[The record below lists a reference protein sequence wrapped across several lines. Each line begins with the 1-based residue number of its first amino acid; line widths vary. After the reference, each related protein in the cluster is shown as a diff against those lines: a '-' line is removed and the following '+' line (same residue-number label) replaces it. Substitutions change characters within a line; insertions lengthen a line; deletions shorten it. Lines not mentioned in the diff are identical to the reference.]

1 MAVETPPATAASD
14 ETGRER
20 ILTDLDTNFLVE
32 ASAGT
37 GKTTALVRRIAAL
50 LREGKADI
58 SSIAA
63 VTFTR
68 KAAAHLR
75 EKLAAELDRQLA
87 GTPPG
92 QERVRLE
99 RARREID
106 RAFLGTIHSFA
117 ARLLRERP
125 VEAGIAPDFRE
136 PDQDEDILLRDQ
148 IWLEHIEGLPRN
160 FPRELERLGELDIDP
175 RQLQQTYERIAE
187 YPEVEPVH
195 EETPRPDLSA
205 EVGEVERFLEEW
217 IPRFE
222 ALGPNFAP
230 DKFVVAAKKAWRF
243 RRNADLT
250 RTADA
255 AEFLKMLKSAG
266 TVQERWGEKKTAART
281 AAKAATDQLRE
292 IKNRSIEPALDR
304 WYTHRHAPA
313 MRVILP
319 AVREYRDAR
328 RKSARP
334 SFTDLLLLSRNMLRD
349 HPQVR
354 AGFQERFPRL
364 LVDEFQ
370 DTDPIQA
377 ELMLYLSA
385 QPSEETG
392 WLRLSPR
399 AGSLFVVGDP
409 KQSIYRFRRADIDTY
424 NEVRRIIE
432 ASGGDVV
439 RLSKTYRAAPA
450 VCGTINTIF
459 DQVFDGKVP
468 HQAGNAPLTPTRTV
482 RGDLLGAFR
491 LVTSVDAK
499 RGVCQADAHAIAG
512 WIASALAAPL
522 RISVREGA
530 AEKERPVEPKDFLI
544 ILRKTEHLDL
554 YARALEAEGI
564 ASDVAGGKAY
574 GQSEEVRALLAL
586 LQAVADPDDPVPF
599 VAFLRGLFCGVD
611 DDALYKLKKG
621 GGRFSFLSDP
631 PAETDRRIARGIDQL
646 REARRLA
653 EALPPAAAI
662 ARIANS
668 LGLFAGAYTDD
679 GGDRRA
685 GNLAKTL
692 AAARRLSAQGRSFS
706 EIVTNLGGLVE
717 NGQAGEMSIEPVNE
731 NAVRVINLHK
741 AKGLEA
747 PIVFLAGPHDVRGGK
762 VPTLS
767 IERGTD
773 PPLGHFPV
781 FKDSETSYAAP
792 ELARPA
798 GWTERKKTEREYED
812 AEADRLL
819 YVAATR
825 AMNTLVV
832 SATIDTSSKAP
843 KESHGVWKGLLGR
856 LEEPLPQLP
865 AFAAA
870 PRTVQPASTADL
882 AGELAIAS
890 TAIEETRRAIVGASY
905 AATSPSKFEK
915 DGPAGPFVARERT
928 GRGMSWGR
936 VLHRLLE
943 ALMRDEAGPIDLARY
958 AENLLREEE
967 RSMDEVPEV
976 LAIVAGVRAS
986 DLWKKARAAA
996 ERFVEVPFA
1005 ATVRSRDY
1013 GLPDPPEMTLLN
1025 GSIDLVFKENGVW
1038 QLIDYKSDRIT
1049 GPIAHLVAL
1058 YKPQL
1063 DAYRDQWQNLTREPT
1078 RAGLYFLERPGTVE
1092 WMEGEEQRAK
1102 RG

>member
-1 MAVETPPATAASD
+1 MAVETPPATGTSD

-20 ILTDLDTNFLVE
+20 ILTDLDTNFFVE

-75 EKLAAELDRQLA
+75 EKLAAELDGQLA
-87 GTPPG
+87 GISSG

-136 PDQDEDILLRDQ
+136 PDEDEDILIRDQ
-148 IWLEHIEGLPRN
+148 IWLEHLEALPRN
-160 FPRELERLGELDIDP
+160 FPRELERLIELGLDP
-175 RQLQQTYERIAE
+175 RDLQSTYERIAE
-187 YPEVEPVH
+187 YPEVSPVH
-195 EETPRPDLSA
+195 EDTGQLDLST
-205 EVGEVERFLEEW
+205 EVREVERFLEEW
-217 IPRFE
+217 IPRLETF
-222 ALGPNFAP
+222 GPDFAP
-230 DKFVVAAKKAWRF
+230 DDFVAAFRKAGRF

-250 RTADA
+250 RGAEA
-255 AEFLKMLKSAG
+255 AEFLRTLRSSK
-266 TVQERWGEKKTAART
+266 TVQKNWGDEKTAKA

-292 IKNRSIEPALDR
+292 IQDRSIEPALDR

-319 AVREYRDAR
+319 AVREYQDAR
-328 RKSARP
+328 RRNARP
-334 SFTDLLLLSRNMLRD
+334 SFTDLLLLSRDMLRD
-349 HPQVR
+349 HPHVR
-354 AGFQERFPRL
+354 AGFQQRFPRL

-385 QPSEETG
+385 QPSKKST
-392 WLRLSPR
+392 WLELSPR

-424 NEVRRIIE
+424 NQVRGIIE
-432 ASGGDVV
+432 RSGGDVV

-450 VCGTINTIF
+450 VCETINTIF
-459 DQVFDGKVP
+459 DPVFNEKVP
-468 HQAGNAPLTPTRTV
+468 HQAGNTPLAPARTA
-482 RGDLLGAFR
+482 RGHLLGAFR
-491 LVTSVDAK
+491 LVTPIDAK
-499 RGVCQADAHAIAG
+499 RDICQADARSVAG
-512 WIASALAAPL
+512 WIASALAASL
-522 RISVREGA
+522 RISVRDGG

-586 LQAVADPDDPVPF
+586 LQAAADPDDPVPF

-611 DDALYKLKKG
+611 DDALYRFKKG

-653 EALPPAAAI
+653 DTLPPAAAI
-662 ARIANS
+662 ARVANS
-668 LGLFAGAYTDD
+668 LGLFAGAYSDD

-692 AAARRLSAQGRSFS
+692 AAARRLSAEGISFS
-706 EIVTNLGGLVE
+706 EIVTNLGCLVE
-717 NGQAGEMSIEPVNE
+717 KGRAGEMSIEPVNE

-747 PIVFLAGPHDVRGGK
+747 PIVFLAGPHDPGPRK
-762 VPTLS
+762 APILS
-767 IERGTD
+767 IERGENTAR
-773 PPLGHFPV
+773 GHFPV
-781 FKDSETSYAAP
+781 FKKSETSYAAP
-792 ELARPA
+792 ELARPV

-812 AEADRLL
+812 AEAGRLL

-832 SATIDTSSKAP
+832 NGRIDTSRKKP
-843 KESHGVWKGLLGR
+843 EVSHGVWNGLVEN
-856 LEEPLPQLP
+856 LEEPLPELP

-870 PRTVQPASTADL
+870 PRTVEPASTADL
-882 AGELAIAS
+882 AGEFAIAS
-890 TAIEETRRAIVGASY
+890 NAIEAARGAIVESSY
-905 AATSPSKFEK
+905 AVTSPSKFER
-915 DGPAGPFVARERT
+915 DAPAGPFVARERT

-943 ALMRDEAGPIDLARY
+943 ALMRGEPGSIDLERY

-967 RSMDEVPEV
+967 RSRSEVPEV
-976 LAIVAGVRAS
+976 LAVVAGVRAS
-986 DLWKKARAAA
+986 DLWKKAGAAT

-1013 GLPDPPEMTLLN
+1013 GLPDPPEVTLLN

-1038 QLIDYKSDRIT
+1038 QLIDYKSDHIT

-1058 YKPQL
+1058 YRPQL
-1063 DAYRDQWQNLTREPT
+1063 DAYRDQWRKLTGEPT
-1078 RAGLYFLERPGTVE
+1078 RAGLYFLERPGAVE
-1092 WMEGEEQRAK
+1092 WMRTEAQG
-1102 RG
+1102 